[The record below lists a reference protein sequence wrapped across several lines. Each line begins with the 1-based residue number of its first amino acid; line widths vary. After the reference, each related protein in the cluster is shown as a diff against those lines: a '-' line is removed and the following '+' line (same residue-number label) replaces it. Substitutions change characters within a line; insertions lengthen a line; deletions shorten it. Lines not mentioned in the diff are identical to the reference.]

1 MVTDMSTPES
11 IIADFIVNAKI
22 PSDVR
27 QTTRRYLLDWIGSAM
42 AGSSKIPAQSINNVI
57 NQLGGNPHSTIFSDG
72 TKTSAAFAA
81 FSNAAS
87 SHILEMDDVDMGS
100 IFHPAAPIIPTSLA
114 VGEML
119 NIDGTQLLDAIAI
132 GYEVGI
138 RVGESLG
145 TTHYEKWHTTGT
157 AGTFGS
163 AAATSRL
170 LGLNTQETLS
180 AIGSAGTMTA
190 GLWEFLVDG
199 AMSKQLHPAKAA
211 HDGILAALLAQQ
223 NFTSASKILT
233 GQKGLI
239 AAMSK
244 SPSIDQLTSDLSVT
258 MKIWRI
264 SNVAFKIH
272 ASCFHTHSAVDAA
285 LYISQTHSF
294 DITEVEKIEVQ
305 IYSQAL
311 DLLQGVEPTTPYA
324 AKFSLPFCIA
334 TALIHGDLSLGRFTE
349 ESLAETKI
357 EQLLKLITFE
367 PNSQLDDA
375 YPLDWPSIVK
385 VFLKN
390 GEAFEHKIDY
400 PIGDARTNVSNQVLQ
415 EKFCSM
421 TQEIKSLNSLEFSS
435 KILLRTPPLS
445 PHEIITELNL
455 ESSTQIKKVESM
467 SNFNTQ

>member
-1 MVTDMSTPES
+1 MVTDISNSES
-11 IIADFIVNAKI
+11 MIADFIVNAKVS
-22 PSDVR
+22 PEVR
-27 QTTRRYLLDWIGSAM
+27 QTTRRYLLDWMGSAL

-57 NQLGGNPHSTIFSDG
+57 NQLGGKPHSTILSDG
-72 TKTSAAFAA
+72 TKTSPTFAA

-100 IFHPAAPIIPTSLA
+100 IFHPAAPIIPACLA

-119 NIDGTQLLDAIAI
+119 DTDGTQLLDAIAI

-138 RVGESLG
+138 RVGEALG

-157 AGTFGS
+157 AGTFGA

-170 LGLNTQETLS
+170 LGLSTQETLS

-190 GLWEFLVDG
+190 GLWEFLADG

-223 NFTSASKILT
+223 KFTSASKILT
-233 GQKGLI
+233 GKKGLI

-244 SPSIDQLTSDLSVT
+244 SPSIDQLCNNLSST
-258 MKIWRI
+258 MQVWKI

-285 LYISQTHSF
+285 LHISQTYSF
-294 DITEVEKIEVQ
+294 DITEIEKIEVQ

-311 DLLQGVEPTTPYA
+311 DLLQGVNPTTPYA

-334 TALIHGDLSLGRFTE
+334 TALIHGDLSLVRFTE
-349 ESLAETKI
+349 EALKDSQTT
-357 EQLLKLITFE
+357 QLLESITFR
-367 PNSQLDDA
+367 PDSQLDNA
-375 YPLDWPSIVK
+375 YPIDWPSIVK

-390 GEAFEHKIDY
+390 GEVLEHKIDY

-421 TQEIKSLNSLEFSS
+421 TQEIDSLDSLNFSS
-435 KILLRTPPLS
+435 KILLQTPPLS
-445 PHEIITELNL
+445 PNEIFSELNL
-455 ESSTQIKKVESM
+455 NSFKQI
-467 SNFNTQ
+467 NTVGSV